1 MGILVL
7 VVGNSF
13 VETAALGIRRG
24 FIDNY
29 TGHVFIHGKA
39 EGDVSLF
46 GVQSPGGVEETP
58 TIPHFE
64 EITAYVS
71 QRDEVASFTPQV
83 TGFSSAAVEGYEG
96 RQFTLLFG
104 INPDTYR
111 TMFDTFEIVE
121 GEYLTLGREGIML
134 SEDHRER
141 IVETLVE
148 ETEKKRDEES
158 VTLELNAGDR
168 IRLTSFSN
176 AGIKIREVPIVGI
189 FRHTFENQG
198 LGSDLVSFVD
208 VQTIRS
214 LLGMTIPFQGEF
226 ELGEDETDLLS
237 ADVIEDGDLFSDDI
251 FSDEDEPETTVENY
265 DDILGDISARSQA
278 LETDIGSWHYILIK
292 LESSRQINRFI
303 RETNEWLDEQN
314 IAAVAENWEE
324 AAGPFATTADVV
336 RTVFNI
342 AIAIVGIVAVII
354 MMNTLVISVME
365 RTSEIGTM
373 RALGAQKGFVWK
385 MFFSETLMI
394 TFIFGIIGIILS
406 FITVLILG
414 AANIE
419 ANNVFLR
426 ILFAGPVLKPD
437 ISMLSIVW
445 AVLIITVIAALA
457 HIYPV
462 LVALKI
468 EPIRAI
474 QTE

>member
-1 MGILVL
+1 
-7 VVGNSF
+7 F

-39 EGDVSLF
+39 GGDVSLF
-46 GVQSPGGVEETP
+46 GVQSPGGIEETP

-64 EITAYVS
+64 EIIEYVS
-71 QRDEVASFTPQV
+71 RQEETASFTSQV
-83 TGFSSAAVEGYEG
+83 TGFSSAAVEDYEG

-104 INPDTYR
+104 INPDTYQS
-111 TMFDTFEIVE
+111 MFDTFEIVE
-121 GEYLTLGREGIML
+121 GEYLTLGEKGIML

-148 ETEKKRDEES
+148 ETEKERDEE
-158 VTLELNAGDR
+158 VTLELNVGDW

-189 FRHTFENQG
+189 FRHSFESQG

-226 ELGEDETDLLS
+226 NLEDDETDLLS
-237 ADVIEDGDLFSDDI
+237 AEVIEDDDLFSDDI
-251 FSDEDEPETTVENY
+251 FTDEEEPAAKFENY
-265 DDILGDISARSQA
+265 DDILGDISIRSQA
-278 LETDIGSWHYILIK
+278 LETDVGSWHYILIK
-292 LESSRQINRFI
+292 LESSRQINQFI
-303 RETNEWLDEQN
+303 RKANSWFDEQN
-314 IAAVAENWEE
+314 FEVVAENWEA

-394 TFIFGIIGIILS
+394 AFIFGIIGIILS
-406 FITVLILG
+406 FITTAILS
-414 AANIE
+414 AVNIE
-419 ANNVFLR
+419 ATNVFLR
-426 ILFAGPVLKPD
+426 ILFAGPVLNPN
-437 ISMLSIVW
+437 ISILSIVW
-445 AVLIITVIAALA
+445 AVLIITVIATLA

-462 LVALKI
+462 MVALKI